1 MKSAFPLFQPAS
13 AYERAWTFRE
23 IFTRN
28 IWGAAE
34 TRSGTGS
41 TTDETRALVARLPA
55 WLDRFGI
62 RSLVDVCGD
71 FNWQFSVLESTS
83 LLQNYVGIDIV
94 SEAIDAARQRFEQ
107 YQAQEPRRVQVRFQ
121 TCDVVQG
128 DIPRAEA
135 ILLRDVL
142 VHLRTGDVFLALD
155 NIRRAGIKFLIATTF
170 PGYANSEI
178 QTGEW
183 RVLNMAAPPFTLG
196 EPLDLLDEANPLV
209 PLKSLG
215 IWNLSTE

>member
-1 MKSAFPLFQPAS
+1 MESAFPLFPPAT
-13 AYERAWTFRE
+13 AHERAWTFRE

-41 TTDETRALVARLPA
+41 TIAETRGLIEQLPS
-55 WLDRFGI
+55 WLDQFGI

-71 FNWQFSVLESTS
+71 FNWQFAALQRTHFLET
-83 LLQNYVGIDIV
+83 YVGIDIV
-94 SEAIDAARQRFEQ
+94 NEAIDAARRRFEQ
-107 YQAQEPRRVQVRFQ
+107 QHAQEPLRLPVRFQ
-121 TCDVVQG
+121 TCDVVHG
-128 DIPRAEA
+128 EIPLAEA

-142 VHLRTGDVFLALD
+142 VHLRTADVFLALD
-155 NIRRAGIKFLIATTF
+155 NIRRAGIRFLIATTF
-170 PGYANSEI
+170 PGYENSEI
-178 QTGEW
+178 QTGAW

-196 EPLDLLDEANPLV
+196 EPLDVLDEANPLV

-215 IWNLSTE
+215 IWKLAAE